1 MTRWASQLKL
11 AGKIAG
17 IAALYVL
24 AARGGLQLESISGF
38 ATLVWPPTGIA
49 LAALLLG
56 GYQLWPGIFIGAV
69 VANMLTGAPPLVAV
83 GIGVGNTLEALL
95 GTYLLLRLVDFR
107 PAIERVQDAIGFVLF
122 AAVFSPMVSATIGV
136 TTLRLGGLVSSTELA
151 DTWRAWWLG
160 DAIGALVVAPPVL
173 VWTARPVFPARRH
186 LVEVATLTIAVVG
199 LSLLSF
205 QRPPGGVGGPLSRAY
220 ELFPFLIWAA
230 IRFGTHGAVSTSFLV
245 SVFAIWRTVTGH
257 GPFIQPTLHASLFA
271 LQSFIG
277 VTAATLLILGA
288 ATAERERATRELK
301 VAHKIAAA
309 ANQAKAEFLAVM
321 SHELRTPLNAIA
333 GYAELLK
340 LEVTGALNEKQT
352 DAVARIQRNEQHL
365 LGLIDDVLSFAR
377 AEAGTTKVEAR
388 PLPIGGELAALEP
401 ILHPLLVRKNLELVC
416 EPGDSM
422 LEVRADPLK
431 LRQILLNIVGN
442 AIKFT
447 PNGGSIRLA
456 AATRNEN
463 VVITVS
469 DTGIGVPSDKL
480 AQIFEPFFQV
490 DSGTTREYQGVGLG
504 LAIARDL
511 ARAMGGDIY
520 FDSTEGRGSVV
531 TVVLPRNGSE

>member
-1 MTRWASQLKL
+1 
-11 AGKIAG
+11 
-17 IAALYVL
+17 
-24 AARGGLQLESISGF
+24 
-38 ATLVWPPTGIA
+38 
-49 LAALLLG
+49 
-56 GYQLWPGIFIGAV
+56 
-69 VANMLTGAPPLVAV
+69 
-83 GIGVGNTLEALL
+83 
-95 GTYLLLRLVDFR
+95 
-107 PAIERVQDAIGFVLF
+107 
-122 AAVFSPMVSATIGV
+122 
-136 TTLRLGGLVSSTELA
+136 
-151 DTWRAWWLG
+151 
-160 DAIGALVVAPPVL
+160 
-173 VWTARPVFPARRH
+173 
-186 LVEVATLTIAVVG
+186 
-199 LSLLSF
+199 
-205 QRPPGGVGGPLSRAY
+205 
-220 ELFPFLIWAA
+220 
-230 IRFGTHGAVSTSFLV
+230 
-245 SVFAIWRTVTGH
+245 
-257 GPFIQPTLHASLFA
+257 
-271 LQSFIG
+271 
-277 VTAATLLILGA
+277 
-288 ATAERERATRELK
+288 
-301 VAHKIAAA
+301 
-309 ANQAKAEFLAVM
+309 M

-531 TVVLPRNGSE
+531 TIVLPRNGSE

>member
-1 MTRWASQLKL
+1 VTRWSSQLKL
-11 AGKIAG
+11 AGKIAV

-24 AARGGLQLESISGF
+24 SARAGLQLESISGF

-49 LAALLLG
+49 LVALLLG
-56 GYQLWPGIFIGAV
+56 GYGLWPGIFIGAV
-69 VANMLTGAPPLVAV
+69 VANMLTGAPLGIAM

-122 AAVFSPMVSATIGV
+122 AAALAPLVSATIGV
-136 TTLRLGGLVSSTELA
+136 TTLYLGGLASRPDLV

-173 VWTARPVFPARRH
+173 VWTARPVLPARRH
-186 LVEVATLTIAVVG
+186 LLEIAALTGAVVA
-199 LSLLSF
+199 LSVSIF
-205 QRPPGGVGGPLSRAY
+205 HRPAGSTGGPLSRAY

-230 IRFGTHGAVSTSFLV
+230 IRFGTHGAVSTSLLV
-245 SVFAIWRTVTGH
+245 SAFALWGTVTGH
-257 GPFIQPTLHASLFA
+257 GPFVQLTLHASLLA
-271 LQSFIG
+271 LQSFVG
-277 VTAATLLILGA
+277 VTAATFLILGA
-288 ATAERERATRELK
+288 ATSERERATRELK
-301 VAHKIAAA
+301 VAHQIAAA

-333 GYAELLK
+333 GYAELLT
-340 LEVTGALNEKQT
+340 LGVTGALNEKQK
-352 DAVARIQRNEQHL
+352 DAIARIQRNEQHL

-377 AEAGTTKVEAR
+377 AEAGTTKVDAR
-388 PLPIGGELAALEP
+388 PLRIDDELAALEP
-401 ILHPLLVRKNLELVC
+401 IVHPQLVQKELALVH
-416 EPGDSM
+416 EATDGS
-422 LEVRADPLK
+422 LTVRADPQK

-447 PNGGSIRLA
+447 PRGGTIRLGA
-456 AATRNEN
+456 EMRNEN

-469 DTGIGVPSDKL
+469 DNGIGVPSDKL

-490 DSGTTREYQGVGLG
+490 DSGTTREYSGVGLG

-520 FDSTEGRGSVV
+520 FDSTEGRGSLVSI
-531 TVVLPRNGSE
+531 VLRRDAA